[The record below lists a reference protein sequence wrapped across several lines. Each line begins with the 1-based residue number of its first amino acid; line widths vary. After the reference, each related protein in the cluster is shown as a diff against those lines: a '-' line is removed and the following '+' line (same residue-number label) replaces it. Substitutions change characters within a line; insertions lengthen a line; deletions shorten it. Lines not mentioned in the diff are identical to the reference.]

1 MGLSVRGVDA
11 KMPSPLLIRTMTTA
25 DAEQV
30 AGWRYVG
37 RWAVYDL
44 ASAADIVDNA
54 HLYRA
59 VTDAD
64 GALVGFFCVGAAA
77 RVRELDPD
85 PHIVDVGLGLAPELV
100 GQGRGA
106 LFGQTVLS
114 QVSDRFPGCPLRI
127 VVQAWNMRSRRL
139 AGCLGF
145 ADIGELHSGQVERQ
159 ICYRLLMKPS
169 G

>member
-77 RVRELDPD
+77 RVRGLDPD

-114 QVSDRFPGCPLRI
+114 QVSDRFPGRPLRV
-127 VVQAWNMRSRRL
+127 VVQAWNMRSRRV
-139 AGCLGF
+139 AGNLGF
-145 ADIGELHSGQVERQ
+145 ADIGELHSEQAERQ
-159 ICYRLLMKPS
+159 IRYRLLTKPS